1 MANLDIVYEP
11 VYNSE
16 THKKE
21 AVTPL
26 TDEEIRDLAT
36 SQSGLVIYESN
47 FQLWDTLPDSEDFR
61 TLIRALLKYSHEFEA
76 EKLHAT
82 DAKMDAMLN
91 AMYRAAL
98 PAIDANF
105 KKLAVFTA
113 RQKTRGR
120 LGGKTRGSMKGA
132 IKGNSDSK
140 QEPNSKA
147 HTIGEVGTL
156 GEVDIPTGIQFVAMF
171 ADERGGL
178 LDRQESVEKIVIGIK
193 EKYPGFPLSETR
205 QIIEGFQTDC
215 IVCDHGDY
223 EVDACLQS
231 LKKRFREAIK
241 AYANRTA

>member
-47 FQLWDTLPDSEDFR
+47 FQLWDTLPDGEDFR
-61 TLIRALLKYSHEFEA
+61 TLIRALLKYSHEFEVEA
-76 EKLHAT
+76 LHAT
-82 DAKMDAMLN
+82 DTKMDALLN

-113 RQKTRGR
+113 KQKTRGR
-120 LGGKTRGSMKGA
+120 LGGKTRGSMKA
-132 IKGNSDSK
+132 IKGTK
-140 QEPNSKA
+140 QETNNKTL
-147 HTIGEVGTL
+147 TIGEVDCSDDEELRRMFHLSYSAFGTVICDKIRAVKRDSPAVPVS
-156 GEVDIPTGIQFVAMF
+156 EIQKRIDNHLQERKGVA
-171 ADERGGL
+171 D
-178 LDRQESVEKIVIGIK
+178 
-193 EKYPGFPLSETR
+193 
-205 QIIEGFQTDC
+205 
-215 IVCDHGDY
+215 DY
-223 EVDACLQS
+223 ELEDLFHRFGDD
-231 LKKRFREAIK
+231 LKRLSK
-241 AYANRTA
+241 AYAKRTA